1 MMTVMRQ
8 IVNISLPQSLT
19 KEVERGIKELHFASK
34 SEFFRHL
41 VREWLAGHLLQE
53 LEESRREYIHGK
65 AKQLKSV
72 KQLWK

>member
-1 MMTVMRQ
+1 MRNV
-8 IVNISLPQSLT
+8 VNISLPAQLT
-19 KEVERGIKELHFASK
+19 QEVERGVKELHFASK

-53 LEESRREYIHGK
+53 LEESRLEYSQGK
-65 AKQLKSV
+65 VKKLTNV

>member
-1 MMTVMRQ
+1 MRNV
-8 IVNISLPQSLT
+8 VNISLPVQLT
-19 KEVERGIKELHFASK
+19 QEDERGVRELHFASK

-53 LEESRREYIHGK
+53 LEESRLECLQGK
-65 AKQLKSV
+65 AKKMTSI